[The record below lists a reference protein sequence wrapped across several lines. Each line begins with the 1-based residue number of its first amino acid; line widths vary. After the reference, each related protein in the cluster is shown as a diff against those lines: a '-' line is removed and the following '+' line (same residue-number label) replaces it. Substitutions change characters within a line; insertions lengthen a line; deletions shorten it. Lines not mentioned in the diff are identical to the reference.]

1 MKRWL
6 SPVLG
11 LLVFAGA
18 LSPVWGNGAPPPRLA
33 QLPEAKT
40 VDVKVVID
48 ERVKAPRLV
57 IPKALM
63 GDKKGAMLESTP
75 TIVAGLAL
83 TLACVSGGVWLVR
96 RGKVRT
102 IAAVV
107 LALSAVAF
115 GASTLLADIAKP
127 PPPPPTVPVK
137 LPADI
142 TFTDKVEVE
151 FVEKGDEVK
160 LLVKKAW
167 VTEKKAEPKPETKP
181 EAKPNEKSPEE

>member
-6 SPVLG
+6 FPLVG
-11 LLVFAGA
+11 LLVLAGTQS
-18 LSPVWGNGAPPPRLA
+18 LVWGNAPPPKTA
-33 QLPEAKT
+33 PIPEAKT
-40 VDVKVVID
+40 VDVKVIID
-48 ERVKAPRLV
+48 ERVTAPRLV

-63 GDKKGAMLESTP
+63 GDKKGAMLETP

-83 TLACVSGGVWLVR
+83 TLACVSGGMWLVR
-96 RGKVRT
+96 RGRVRT

-107 LALSAVAF
+107 LALAALAF
-115 GASTLLADIAKP
+115 GATALLADIAKP
-127 PPPPPTVPVK
+127 PPPPVVPVK

-142 TFTDKVEVE
+142 TFTGKVEVE

-167 VTEKKAEPKPETKP
+167 VTEKKAEPKPEAKP
-181 EAKPNEKSPEE
+181 EAKPNDKSPEE